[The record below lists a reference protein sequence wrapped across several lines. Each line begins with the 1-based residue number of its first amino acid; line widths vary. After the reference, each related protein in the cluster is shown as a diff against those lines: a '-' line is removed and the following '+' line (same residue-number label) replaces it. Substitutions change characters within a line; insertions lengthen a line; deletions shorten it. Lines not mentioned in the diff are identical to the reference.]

1 MKKLLKKNSPLRTMK
16 RLAVCAMLMI
26 VCVHASAQNKD
37 FEELAKIDGIEYQ
50 HLDKKAI
57 SEAVKQKQ
65 GLLDDVEANG
75 ISFDKVEIM
84 NNIAKILNM
93 DDLMVFS
100 CTEEKAVEPL
110 KKSVVEILKGDGWE
124 AIIDVKGD
132 DGQVVKIYQNETGDK
147 KTSVIFGSDKD
158 DTKLMVIEGALGILQ
173 MMPYHRLLY
182 RVAYRLTENA
192 QDAEDLLQDTY
203 LKLWQKRNDLKEE
216 AMNEAYLVTMM
227 RNLFRDQ
234 RRLKRIDTSIE
245 LEKVAEPSEERSL
258 DHQIDSND
266 EAMQMEGL
274 IQQLP
279 ERDGRIIKMHLME
292 ERSYEEIEQDTGLSQ
307 GNIRIIVMRT
317 KKKLKQQ
324 FIHLTKTW
332 TN

>member
-1 MKKLLKKNSPLRTMK
+1 MDARE
-16 RLAVCAMLMI
+16 
-26 VCVHASAQNKD
+26 
-37 FEELAKIDGIEYQ
+37 F
-50 HLDKKAI
+50 
-57 SEAVKQKQ
+57 KQR
-65 GLLDDVEANG
+65 
-75 ISFDKVEIM
+75 F
-84 NNIAKILNM
+84 
-93 DDLMVFS
+93 
-100 CTEEKAVEPL
+100 
-110 KKSVVEILKGDGWE
+110 
-124 AIIDVKGD
+124 
-132 DGQVVKIYQNETGDK
+132 
-147 KTSVIFGSDKD
+147 
-158 DTKLMVIEGALGILQ
+158 
-173 MMPYHRLLY
+173 MPYHRLLY

-192 QDAEDLLQDTY
+192 LDAEDLLQDTY

-227 RNLFRDQ
+227 RHLFYDQ

-245 LEKVAEPSEERSL
+245 LEKVAEPSDERSL
-258 DHQIDSND
+258 DHQIDSHD

-317 KKKLKQQ
+317 KKKLKEQ

-332 TN
+332 MN